1 MIVSCFECK
10 FELLGAD
17 DMNCR
22 KRLQLF
28 ATQEKPGSRVQTCRG
43 AEKKGGSWGREGEIK
58 IKIEARDASQSSAVH
73 PSALTP
79 QASKTSG
86 APNSTITAACPWP
99 GS

>member
-1 MIVSCFECK
+1 MIRR
-10 FELLGAD
+10 
-17 DMNCR
+17 N
-22 KRLQLF
+22 RLQLF

-43 AEKKGGSWGREGEIK
+43 AEKKGELGEGRREGEIK

-73 PSALTP
+73 LSALTP

>member
-1 MIVSCFECK
+1 MILSSKLVTTVR
-10 FELLGAD
+10 D
-17 DMNCR
+17 PR
-22 KRLQLF
+22 K
-28 ATQEKPGSRVQTCRG
+28 ARVQSPDMQRCGEEGG
-43 AEKKGGSWGREGEIK
+43 AGGAGGGRGEIK

-73 PSALTP
+73 LSALTP

>member
-1 MIVSCFECK
+1 MILSFKSVTTVR
-10 FELLGAD
+10 D
-17 DMNCR
+17 PR
-22 KRLQLF
+22 K
-28 ATQEKPGSRVQTCRG
+28 ARVQSPDMQRCGEEGG
-43 AEKKGGSWGREGEIK
+43 AWGGRGEIK

-73 PSALTP
+73 LSALTP

>member
-1 MIVSCFECK
+1 MILSSKSVTTVR
-10 FELLGAD
+10 D
-17 DMNCR
+17 PR
-22 KRLQLF
+22 K
-28 ATQEKPGSRVQTCRG
+28 ARVQSPDMQRCGEEGG
-43 AEKKGGSWGREGEIK
+43 AGGGRGEIK

-73 PSALTP
+73 LSALAP

>member
-1 MIVSCFECK
+1 MILSSKSVTTVR
-10 FELLGAD
+10 D
-17 DMNCR
+17 PR
-22 KRLQLF
+22 K
-28 ATQEKPGSRVQTCRG
+28 ARVQGPDMQRCGEEGG
-43 AEKKGGSWGREGEIK
+43 AGGGRGEIK

-73 PSALTP
+73 LSALTP